1 MSETKFTI
9 SVSGDPAS
17 QGSHAIMN
25 GRIVQVNSK
34 KHKAWRT
41 AIVSEV
47 ISALPEGWEPIDE
60 PVELIVNFY
69 MPKPASVKRPLPS
82 VSPDLDKLVRSVGD
96 ALAIAGVYTDD
107 SRIVRISA
115 RKLYAQG
122 IEPGATIAVRTIYDT
137 PTEQK

>member
-1 MSETKFTI
+1 MSETNFTI
-9 SVSGDPAS
+9 SVVGDPAS

-41 AIVSEV
+41 AIVTEC
-47 ISALPEGWEPIDE
+47 IANLPADWVPLDE

-69 MPKPASVKRPLPS
+69 MPKPASVKRLLPS
-82 VSPDLDKLVRSVGD
+82 VSPDLDKLIRSVGD

-122 IEPGATIAVRTIYDT
+122 IEPGATIEVKPIRHA
-137 PTEQK
+137 EE

>member
-1 MSETKFTI
+1 MAE
-9 SVSGDPAS
+9 VSFSITGDPAS
-17 QGSHAIMN
+17 QGSHAIMQ

-41 AIVSEV
+41 AIVNEV
-47 ISALPEGWEPIDE
+47 IATLPADWEPIDG
-60 PVELIVNFY
+60 PCELIVNFY
-69 MPKPASVKRPLPS
+69 MAKPASVKRSSPS
-82 VSPDLDKLVRSVGD
+82 VAPDLEKLVRSVGD

-122 IEPGATIAVRTIYDT
+122 IEPGATITVKSL
-137 PTEQK
+137 E

>member
-1 MSETKFTI
+1 MAEVSF
-9 SVSGDPAS
+9 SVTGDPAS

-41 AIVSEV
+41 AIVNEV
-47 ISALPEGWEPIDE
+47 IATLPADWQPIDG
-60 PVELIVNFY
+60 PCELVVMFF
-69 MPKPASVKRPLPS
+69 MPKPASVKRSAPS
-82 VSPDLDKLVRSVGD
+82 VAPDLDKLVRSVGD

-107 SRIVRISA
+107 SRITRISA

-122 IEPGATIAVRTIYDT
+122 VEPGATITVKALD
-137 PTEQK
+137 

>member
-1 MSETKFTI
+1 MAEVSF

-17 QGSHAIMN
+17 QGSHAIMQ

-41 AIVSEV
+41 AIVNEV
-47 ISALPEGWEPIDE
+47 IATLPADWEPIDD
-60 PVELIVNFY
+60 PCELIVMFY
-69 MPKPASVKRPLPS
+69 LPKPATVKRSSPS
-82 VSPDLDKLVRSVGD
+82 VAPDLDKLVRAVGD

-107 SRIVRISA
+107 SRITRISA

-122 IEPGATIAVRTIYDT
+122 IEPGASIVVKSI
-137 PTEQK
+137 E

>member
-1 MSETKFTI
+1 MSENEFTI

-41 AIVSEV
+41 AIVQACIES
-47 ISALPEGWEPIDE
+47 LPADWVPLDE

-69 MPKPASVKRPLPS
+69 MSKPASVKRSLPS
-82 VSPDLDKLVRSVGD
+82 VAPDLDKLIRSVGD
-96 ALAIAGVYTDD
+96 ALAIGGVYADD

-122 IEPGATIAVRTIYDT
+122 IEPGATISVRTLYDT
-137 PTEQK
+137 PTE

>member
-1 MSETKFTI
+1 MAEVSF
-9 SVSGDPAS
+9 SVTGDPAS

-41 AIVSEV
+41 AIVNEV
-47 ISALPEGWEPIDE
+47 IATLPPGWEPIDG
-60 PVELIVNFY
+60 PCELIVMFL
-69 MPKPASVKRPLPS
+69 MPKPPSVKRSAPS
-82 VSPDLDKLVRSVGD
+82 VAPDLDKLVRSVGD

-107 SRIVRISA
+107 SRITRISA

-122 IEPGATIAVRTIYDT
+122 VEPGATITVKALD
-137 PTEQK
+137 

>member
-1 MSETKFTI
+1 MSETEFTI

-41 AIVSEV
+41 AIVQACIES
-47 ISALPEGWEPIDE
+47 LPADWVPLDE

-69 MPKPASVKRPLPS
+69 MSKPASVKRSLPS
-82 VSPDLDKLVRSVGD
+82 VAPDLDKLIRSVGD
-96 ALAIAGVYTDD
+96 ALAIGGVYADD

-122 IEPGATIAVRTIYDT
+122 IEPGATISVRTLYDT
-137 PTEQK
+137 PTE

>member
-9 SVSGDPAS
+9 SVTGDPAS

-41 AIVSEV
+41 AIVTEA
-47 ISALPEGWEPIDE
+47 IATLPEGWEPLDE

-69 MPKPASVKRPLPS
+69 MSKPASVKRSVPS
-82 VSPDLDKLVRSVGD
+82 VAPDLDKLIRSVGD

-122 IEPGATIAVRTIYDT
+122 IEPGATISVRTL
-137 PTEQK
+137 